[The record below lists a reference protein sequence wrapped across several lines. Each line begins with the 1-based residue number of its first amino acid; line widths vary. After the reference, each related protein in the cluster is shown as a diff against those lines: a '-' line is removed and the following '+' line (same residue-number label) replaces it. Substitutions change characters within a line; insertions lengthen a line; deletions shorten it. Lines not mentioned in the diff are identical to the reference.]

1 MPSGCSRVQ
10 NTPNANVIFLRRD
23 DDAEYRREGKD
34 RQRVPGQALVPVPK
48 DEVTTMQSCCVI
60 RVAIGAVTRQA
71 LCTCGL
77 GLARQISNLNTI
89 PPQVVLLL
97 QYSDR
102 LLHTIEE
109 RHGATAWPHFRA
121 WQGQET
127 LCSRQAHFVYF
138 VIFHAV
144 GKRVKYPRP
153 SVSQSVHEYPLG
165 MNDALFFSF
174 AEACLATRLHPNGT
188 HTMYA
193 VSRPRHKPNLSSN
206 HGATAH

>member
-1 MPSGCSRVQ
+1 MYMWTG
-10 NTPNANVIFLRRD
+10 
-23 DDAEYRREGKD
+23 
-34 RQRVPGQALVPVPK
+34 PG
-48 DEVTTMQSCCVI
+48 S
-60 RVAIGAVTRQA
+60 
-71 LCTCGL
+71 
-77 GLARQISNLNTI
+77 SNLKS
-89 PPQVVLLL
+89 QHHKVVLLL